1 MSERVTYGF
10 QLEVTDL
17 GTPTEPIDAS
27 AVKSH
32 LGIGFTAHDA
42 EINRLITACRK
53 QVEKKYHKSL
63 IGHSVSVLWLNFYDD
78 EPLPYLP
85 FADTRNLT
93 VTDLDGV
100 TIASTEYKLREVGG
114 SALFVGDFPNG
125 VKLTYDTK
133 ALSDTDINNRLI
145 QAVGFCF
152 RQDMTAEES
161 VKKAFK
167 GADI

>member
-17 GTPTEPIDAS
+17 EGQEEPITKAD
-27 AVKSH
+27 VKAH
-32 LGIGFTAHDA
+32 LGIGFDAHDN
-42 EINRLITACRK
+42 EIDRLITACRK

-78 EPLPYLP
+78 ELLPYLP
-85 FADTRNLT
+85 FADIPEFS
-93 VTDLDGV
+93 VTDLDG
-100 TIASTEYKLREVGG
+100 TEISLGNYKLREVGG
-114 SALFVGDFPNG
+114 SALFVGDFPEG
-125 VKLTYDTK
+125 IKLTYDTK
-133 ALSDTDINNRLI
+133 GLSDKDINNRLI

-152 RQDMTAEES
+152 RQDMSIEES

-167 GADI
+167 NADI